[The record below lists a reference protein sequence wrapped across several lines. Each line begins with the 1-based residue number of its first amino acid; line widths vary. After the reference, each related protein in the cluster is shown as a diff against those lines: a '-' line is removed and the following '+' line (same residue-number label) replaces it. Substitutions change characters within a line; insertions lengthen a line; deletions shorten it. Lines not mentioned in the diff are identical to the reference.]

1 MRKTRVLMPTLVLG
15 IETTAHTF
23 GIGIVDDKGAVLAN
37 ERESFTTS
45 HEGMIPWKVAEHHFD
60 RWKSVLDA
68 ALARARVTLRDVG
81 LVAFSQGP
89 GMGHCL
95 RVGSFLAR
103 CIALKYGTPILGV
116 NHCIAH
122 LSIGQLRTAARD
134 PVLLYTS
141 GANTQV
147 IAFEGRKYRV
157 VGETLDMGV
166 GNFLD
171 SVARELGLGFP
182 GGPKLE
188 QLARKGRK
196 LIELP
201 YTVKGMDVSFGG
213 LFTNLRQTI
222 RAKRHRAENLV
233 FSLQETVFAMLVE
246 IAERAMAHTGKDE
259 LLLGGG
265 VACNAR
271 LQEMCRIMCK
281 ERGAAFFVPENEFL
295 VDNGAMIAWQGLLEH
310 RAGRKQRLRDTGIL
324 PHWRT
329 DQVAAAWR

>member
-1 MRKTRVLMPTLVLG
+1 MHKLILG

-23 GIGIVDDKGAVLAN
+23 GIGIVDCRGKVLAN

-60 RWKSVLDA
+60 RWKPVLDA
-68 ALARARVTLRDVG
+68 ALARAQVTLRDVG

-95 RVGSFLAR
+95 RAGSFLAR
-103 CIALKYGTPILGV
+103 CIALKHGTPILGV

-122 LSIGQLRTAARD
+122 LSIGELRTKARE
-134 PVLLYTS
+134 PVLLYAS

-147 IAFEGRKYRV
+147 IALEGGRYRV
-157 VGETLDMGV
+157 FGETLDMGV

-188 QLARKGRK
+188 KLARGGKK

-213 LFTNLRQTI
+213 LFTNIRKKI
-222 RAKRHRAENLV
+222 RAGTDAKEDMAY
-233 FSLQETVFAMLVE
+233 SLQETVFAMLVE
-246 IAERAMAHTGKDE
+246 VAERAMAHTGKDE

-281 ERGAAFFVPENEFL
+281 ERGAAFFVPEKEFL
-295 VDNGAMIAWQGLLEH
+295 MDNGAMIAWQGLLEH
-310 RAGRKQRLRDTGIL
+310 RGGRKQRIGDTGIL